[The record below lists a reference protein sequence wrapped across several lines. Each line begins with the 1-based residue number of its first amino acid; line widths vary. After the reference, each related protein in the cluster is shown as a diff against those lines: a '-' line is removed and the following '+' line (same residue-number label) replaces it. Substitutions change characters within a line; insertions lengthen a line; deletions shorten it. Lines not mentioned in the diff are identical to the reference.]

1 MRRMIMADLIEMS
14 DASMAGSPGDRRCP
28 EFLRRDIGSVPSRCG
43 TLWQW
48 AEALLHRATG
58 RCSRSPL
65 PITCWS
71 GGRRGSS
78 ASANRLPPSN
88 STYDLWSHN
97 NLTTP
102 PIPPFSAHCPFPA
115 PTINC
120 RHHQAAA
127 PRAPP
132 TNSQH
137 TRYRPSARNIV
148 VRLFPQSVRLH
159 RSGKFSSPP
168 GPGASPRPPPDRPG
182 QASSPSRIRAACL
195 YGPSK
200 GLPSL
205 QATAHFPVR
214 DPQSSNSPAI

>member
-1 MRRMIMADLIEMS
+1 MPGISETRHWLGAKSLRYTVAVGRG
-14 DASMAGSPGDRRCP
+14 AAAQGHRQVFAVSPPHHVLVR
-28 EFLRRDIGSVPSRCG
+28 
-43 TLWQW
+43 
-48 AEALLHRATG
+48 
-58 RCSRSPL
+58 
-65 PITCWS
+65 
-71 GGRRGSS
+71 GRRGSS

-102 PIPPFSAHCPFPA
+102 PVPPFSAHCPFPA

-168 GPGASPRPPPDRPG
+168 GPGASPRPPPTDPARPHPHPEAG
-182 QASSPSRIRAACL
+182 PLACTGPPRGSPPCKQQPTSP
-195 YGPSK
+195 YGTPK
-200 GLPSL
+200 V
-205 QATAHFPVR
+205 QTVR
-214 DPQSSNSPAI
+214 PYR

>member
-1 MRRMIMADLIEMS
+1 MPGISETRHWLGAKSLRYSVA
-14 DASMAGSPGDRRCP
+14 AGRGAAARGHRQVFAVSPPHHVLVRGSSR
-28 EFLRRDIGSVPSRCG
+28 FLGECQSAAAVKVNVRFVVPQQPYN
-43 TLWQW
+43 T
-48 AEALLHRATG
+48 
-58 RCSRSPL
+58 SRSPILSSL
-65 PITCWS
+65 PFS
-71 GGRRGSS
+71 SSNNQLPSPPSSRPKGSS
-78 ASANRLPPSN
+78 NQQPTHA
-88 STYDLWSHN
+88 
-97 NLTTP
+97 
-102 PIPPFSAHCPFPA
+102 IPPL
-115 PTINC
+115 
-120 RHHQAAA
+120 
-127 PRAPP
+127 
-132 TNSQH
+132 
-137 TRYRPSARNIV
+137 RPSARNIV